1 MTEGWVSGLGNGL
14 AYTVRGGGGQETAVK
29 LTKQLLFEP

>member
-14 AYTVRGGGGQETAVK
+14 AYTGRGGQETAVK